1 MLDKIKTKR
10 IMIRVA
16 DDMDSLL
23 CGYANEMQMTK
34 SQVIRRAIL
43 DFHIKQGLDNGTIEG
58 EVDIDGTKRYFYS

>member
-1 MLDKIKTKR
+1 
-10 IMIRVA
+10 
-16 DDMDSLL
+16 MDSLL